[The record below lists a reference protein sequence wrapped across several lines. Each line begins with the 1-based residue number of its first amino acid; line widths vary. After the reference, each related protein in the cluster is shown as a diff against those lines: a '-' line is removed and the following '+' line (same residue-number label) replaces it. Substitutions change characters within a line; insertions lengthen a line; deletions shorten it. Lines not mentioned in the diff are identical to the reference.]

1 MSFPQTPVTKWS
13 LLAGISAAPA
23 AGAAGIVETETESR
37 SDMKSLS
44 RITSMRLAAKIAA
57 MAGVRPG
64 AAPMNVLG
72 GQGLDMDAPGRE
84 AV

>member
-1 MSFPQTPVTKWS
+1 MVVIGGHKRGCRWRVLPE
-13 LLAGISAAPA
+13 LN
-23 AGAAGIVETETESR
+23 VETETESR

-64 AAPMNVLG
+64 AAPLNVLG
-72 GQGLDMDAPGRE
+72 GQGLDLDAFGRE
-84 AV
+84 AA